1 MSLVRVCSNA
11 LLPPQDRTVDIINLS
26 AEPIGR
32 LHSSIPHD
40 LEAERIVFLPDAC
53 PGKSPLPTGTAVL
66 TRQNNWR
73 KFAVSDCGCGMRL
86 LRSDLSP
93 AELSP
98 ARWDR
103 VAALLRRNKGGLGDL
118 GGGNHFLDALEP
130 YDDGPLHFLIH
141 TGSRN
146 ESGHVDAFID
156 SPTRFD
162 SEFDRVVRWAAD
174 NRAAIHDSLNQV
186 FGDVELVLDL
196 PHNTYEILEDGAALI
211 RKGSVRVA
219 PGDLSILPS
228 HMSGDVVLVRAS
240 DRVGDILNSI
250 SHGTGRKMS
259 RSDCKPLADNFDF
272 TAMRRRIMIP
282 SGVEDSSLR
291 TDGPFAYRD
300 LDECLSLIGDYV
312 EPVTR
317 YSVIGYMGHL

>member
-1 MSLVRVCSNA
+1 MDL
-11 LLPPQDRTVDIINLS
+11 INLS
-26 AEPIGR
+26 AEPVGK
-32 LHSSIPHD
+32 LHSWIPHD
-40 LEAERIVFLPDAC
+40 LEAELIVFLPDAC

-66 TRQNNWR
+66 TRQDNWR

-86 LRSDLSP
+86 LRSDISP
-93 AELSP
+93 AELDL

-103 VAALLRRNKGGLGDL
+103 VAELLRRNKGGLGDL

-130 YDDGPLHFLIH
+130 HDDGPLHFLIH

-162 SEFDRVVRWAAD
+162 SEFDRVVKWAAD
-174 NRAAIHDSLNQV
+174 NRAAIHDSINQV

-196 PHNTYEILEDGAALI
+196 PHNTYQILDDGAAVI
-211 RKGSVRVA
+211 RKGSVHVA

-228 HMSGDVVLVRAS
+228 HMSGDVVLVRAT
-240 DRVGDILNSI
+240 DRVVDILSSI

-259 RSDCKPLADNFDF
+259 RSDCKPLANEFDF
-272 TAMRRRIMIP
+272 AAMRRRIMIP
-282 SGVEDSSLR
+282 TGVNDSSLR

-300 LDECLSLIGDYV
+300 LDECMSLIDGDV
-312 EPVTR
+312 EQVTR
-317 YSVIGYMGHL
+317 FSVIGYMGHL